1 MGKQVNTERKLKTW
15 VKSENNNND
24 NSNNK
29 TKIAEE
35 KRMTVYQRGM
45 LCFQLTAFYFN
56 RQLQEIQ
63 SKANSPG
70 IGIGSLTGEKRDT
83 WHEVGKLGWI

>member
-1 MGKQVNTERKLKTW
+1 MQKKKELYTIEACRH
-15 VKSENNNND
+15 
-24 NSNNK
+24 
-29 TKIAEE
+29 
-35 KRMTVYQRGM
+35 
-45 LCFQLTAFYFN
+45 CFQLTAFYFN

-83 WHEVGKLGWI
+83 WHEVGKLS